1 MNECTSELAQ
11 KFFGQFGAVKMLVTH
26 CEFHGVILE
35 KLFSTDSGGAFNP
48 RNPTLPHL
56 RHSPEFPPNSYERH
70 KNPSKELIRNDKA
83 PL

>member
-56 RHSPEFPPNSYERH
+56 RHSPEFPPNSYERY